1 MNNVFI
7 SHADEDQ
14 YFVNLFASLLEFH
27 FIKIWYCRF
36 KLKPGDKFE
45 SEIDE
50 AINKSDTLIAIV
62 SKHTLTSNWVKKEI
76 LNFQGKKPEAKIIP
90 ILLEP
95 VKLNDIV
102 PGLETYQYI
111 DFSQCMLTGFRDLF
125 AIFDKKFLD
134 FPDRRK
140 KADRRA
146 KKDVDRRKSPLIQRM
161 RRGFWNTYS
170 SASGYSKFD
179 TVELDYYL
187 RYKVMDAL
195 EPEAKR
201 YDFFDKEGNL
211 CNIKEQVLEE
221 STYKV
226 WDNMR
231 DRENIK
237 AVVVIEAV
245 AEEICKLFE
254 VKPKDRRALL
264 RRKVEVSS

>member
-14 YFVNLFASLLEFH
+14 YFLNLFAALLEFH
-27 FIKIWYCRF
+27 FINVWYCRF
-36 KLKPGDKFE
+36 KIKPGDKFE
-45 SEIDE
+45 IEIEE

-62 SKHTLTSNWVKKEI
+62 SKNTLKSNWVKKEI
-76 LNFQGKKPEAKIIP
+76 LNFQGKKPGAKIIP

-95 VKLNDIV
+95 VNLYDLV
-102 PGLETYQYI
+102 PGLETYKYI
-111 DFSQCMLTGFRDLF
+111 DFSKCMLTGFQELLD
-125 AIFDKKFLD
+125 IFGKKFLD
-134 FPDRRK
+134 FPERRK
-140 KADRRA
+140 KSDRRL
-146 KKDVDRRKSPLIQRM
+146 KKDVERRKSPVVQRM
-161 RRGFWNTYS
+161 RRGFWITYS

-179 TVELDYYL
+179 TVILDYSL

-195 EPEAKR
+195 EKEAKR

-211 CNIKEQVLEE
+211 CDIKEKVLEE

-254 VKPKDRRALL
+254 VKPKDRRTQL
-264 RRKVEVSS
+264 RRKTEIS